1 MAFRDPHYLL
11 ALRNLRL
18 TAAVQV
24 AARQRHLLS
33 TQATTIRQLRLH
45 LSSLLA
51 RLTHHSM
58 QVGAHHHSTQ
68 LQATLVVTAV
78 MAVVMLLAVTEA
90 AAVVLGV
97 TVEVVLVGPET
108 VAGVMVEVVAVDTMV
123 ATVGIVLRA
132 HVWVSGGIVLQRAEP
147 LGSSMVGTYR
157 VIHLLFRMRGLILR
171 V

>member
-1 MAFRDPHYLL
+1 MVFRDPHYLP

-33 TQATTIRQLRLH
+33 AQAATIRQLRLH

-51 RLTHHSM
+51 RLTHHGM

-78 MAVVMLLAVTEA
+78 MAGVMPLAVTEA

-97 TVEVVLVGPET
+97 AVEVVLVGPEA
-108 VAGVMVEVVAVDTMV
+108 VAGVTVEAVAVDTMV
-123 ATVGIVLRA
+123 AMVGIVLRA
-132 HVWVSGGIVLQRAEP
+132 HAWVSGVIVLQRAEP
-147 LGSSMVGTYR
+147 LGSSTVGTYR
-157 VIHLLFRMRGLILR
+157 VTHLFRMRGLILR